1 MSFSHIYGHEQK
13 IKILQKTLA
22 QKRTGH
28 AYLFSGLEAI
38 GKKTLALE
46 LVKAINCAKSDS
58 LNDSCDECPSC
69 RKIAKGIHPDIFPVQ
84 AEGQF
89 IRIDT
94 IRQMQERTRCRPLE
108 AKKRAFIIDDADR
121 MNDPSANALLKML
134 EEPTSSNILILVTT
148 RPSALPQTILS
159 RCQQMRFN
167 PLSAE
172 TVAGFLVSE
181 MKMDEQQ
188 AVLLASLSGGSIG
201 NALALNKDNIVDYRR
216 ELLGLLAAAS
226 KKDAFSLI
234 NLASFLGSK
243 KKEIRQGL
251 NIVNSFFRDLLIF
264 KETGKNEML
273 INQDHYDLIQ
283 ERAGRLSGEQIL
295 QSIEQIEKAGVIIEQ
310 NVNKSLTLET
320 MAFKLSYSES
330 QISAAERTEI

>member
-13 IKILQKTLA
+13 IRILQKTLA

-28 AYLFSGLEAI
+28 AYLFSGMEAI
-38 GKKTLALE
+38 GKKTLAME

-58 LNDSCDECPSC
+58 LNDACDECVSC
-69 RKIAKGIHPDIFPVQ
+69 RKIAKGIHPDIFTVQ

-89 IRIDT
+89 IRIDA
-94 IRQMQERTRCRPLE
+94 IRQIQERTRCLPLE

-134 EEPTSSNILILVTT
+134 EEPTSANILILVTT
-148 RPSALPQTILS
+148 RPSFLPQTIIS

-167 PLSAE
+167 PLSSE

-181 MKMDEQQ
+181 MKMDEQK
-188 AVLLASLSGGSIG
+188 AMLLAALSGGSIG
-201 NALALNKDNIVDYRR
+201 NALALNKDNIVAYRK
-216 ELLGLLAAAS
+216 ELLSLLAATS
-226 KKDAFSLI
+226 KKDPFSLI

-243 KKEIRQGL
+243 KKDIRQGL
-251 NIVNSFFRDLLIF
+251 NIVHSFFRDMLIF
-264 KETGKNEML
+264 KEAGKNEML
-273 INQDHYDLIQ
+273 INQDHYDLIK
-283 ERAGRLSGEQIL
+283 ERAGQLSGEQIL
-295 QSIEQIEKAGVIIEQ
+295 QSIEQIEKTGVIIEQ

-320 MAFKLSYSES
+320 MAFKLNY
-330 QISAAERTEI
+330 